1 MVSCEELLKEGL
13 KEAVVT
19 CTTTIEEAMK
29 NDELVSVIIP
39 VYNVNPYISEAIE
52 K

>member
-1 MVSCEELLKEGL
+1 MCTVVSCEELLKEGV

-29 NDELVSVIIP
+29 NDELVSVIGLLI
-39 VYNVNPYISEAIE
+39 VRQ